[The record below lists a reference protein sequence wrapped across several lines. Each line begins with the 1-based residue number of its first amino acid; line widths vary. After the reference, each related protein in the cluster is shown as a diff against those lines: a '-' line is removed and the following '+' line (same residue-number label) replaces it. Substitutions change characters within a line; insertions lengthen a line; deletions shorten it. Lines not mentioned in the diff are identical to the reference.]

1 MGINFLLQPSHS
13 VISNGFY
20 TILSLSPVESQSI
33 SYLCDIWS
41 CDPGKL
47 YGDHHI
53 KFDQNS
59 LVVHNDE
66 MRESLTQMRPTD
78 FNKTLF

>member
-20 TILSLSPVESQSI
+20 TILSLSPVESQLI

-41 CDPGKL
+41 SDPGKL
-47 YGDHHI
+47 YGDHQI
-53 KFDQNS
+53 KFDQSS